1 MKNIQFKSAT
11 NQKGFVLPVGM
22 ILLGVMTVLGIGAMR
37 DSAMQERMSQNYI
50 DREVSFQAAESAL
63 RIAEIKTLRNSYETI
78 SASNNFVNTSE
89 SPQLAHDYSN
99 LAFEDDQS
107 FGTPLT
113 TVSTA
118 SASVPRVIIEELQDR
133 SSLKKGKD
141 EGNPDA
147 AARFFRVTAYAEG
160 QTDSAR
166 TTLQAVFFQ
175 E

>member
-1 MKNIQFKSAT
+1 MKNMRFISTK

-22 ILLGVMTVLGIGAMR
+22 ILLGVMTILGIGAMR

-63 RIAEIKTLRNSYETI
+63 RLAEIKTLRNSYETI
-78 SASNNFVNTSE
+78 SASNDFVNASE
-89 SPQLAHDYSN
+89 FPQLAHDYSN
-99 LAFEDDQS
+99 LAFEDDPT
-107 FGTPLT
+107 FGNELP

-118 SASVPRVIIEELQDR
+118 SVSVPRVIIEELLDR

-147 AARFFRVTAYAEG
+147 AARFYRVTAYAEG

-166 TTLQAVFFQ
+166 TTLQAVYFQ